1 MTEITDYLP
10 EYCAR
15 PTLIL
20 GCGNIL
26 LGDDGFGP
34 EVIAYLQ
41 AHHPIPD
48 DVALVDAGTG
58 VVDILFNIAL
68 SDVKPRRVIL
78 VDAMKKGQPTVTISM
93 LPLESIQGRPTRT
106 YSQHHIPTSGLLK
119 ELREICKIEITIL
132 TVEPGQIPQEIQPGL
147 SPAVR
152 EAVPRACEIIIA
164 KLFYNQENSMAQ
176 EFLNQSITSA

>member
-1 MTEITDYLP
+1 MADVTDYLP
-10 EYCAR
+10 GYCSR
-15 PTLIL
+15 STLIL
-20 GCGNIL
+20 GCGNVL

-41 AHHPIPD
+41 AHHPVPE

-68 SDVKPRRVIL
+68 SDVKPRRIIL
-78 VDAMKKGQPTVTISM
+78 VDAMKKGQPAGTISM
-93 LPLESIQGRPTRT
+93 LPLESIQGRQTRT

-119 ELREICKIEITIL
+119 ELREIGKIEITVL
-132 TVEPGQIPQEIQPGL
+132 TAEPEQIPQEIQPGL

-152 EAVPRACEIIIA
+152 EAVPRACDFIVA
-164 KLFYNQENSMAQ
+164 KFYCYPSKLFV
-176 EFLNQSITSA
+176 L